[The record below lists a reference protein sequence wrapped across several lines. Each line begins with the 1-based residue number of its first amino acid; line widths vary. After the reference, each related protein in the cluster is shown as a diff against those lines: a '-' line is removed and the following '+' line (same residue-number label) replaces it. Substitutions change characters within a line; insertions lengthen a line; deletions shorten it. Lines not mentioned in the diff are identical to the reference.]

1 MLDITERL
9 HDVPL
14 ILMCGHNQALA
25 RRLQAQPAQAPR
37 VIVGYTTEVAKY
49 LRLGDFFIGK
59 PGPGS
64 LSEALHC
71 GLPVIVTRN
80 AWTLPQERYNTD
92 WVREQ
97 GVGLVLDSFAGVR
110 EAVAQL
116 RTGLPQFMAKVRR
129 MDNRALFEL
138 PLILAGIHRDA
149 VHAQGTDS
157 ATLTHVER
165 PMPAANDDL
174 AAGVQAS

>member
-1 MLDITERL
+1 
-9 HDVPL
+9 
-14 ILMCGHNQALA
+14 MCGHNQALA
-25 RRLQAQPAQAPR
+25 ARLQAQPAQAPR

-64 LSEALHC
+64 LSEAVHC

-110 EAVAQL
+110 AGRGHA
-116 RTGLPQFMAKVRR
+116 A
-129 MDNRALFEL
+129 RA
-138 PLILAGIHRDA
+138 AAA
-149 VHAQGTDS
+149 VHRAGAAHGQPRAVRAAADPGRHPSRRTACTECGSAALAQ
-157 ATLTHVER
+157 VER

-174 AAGVQAS
+174 AAGVQVS